1 MGLKS
6 VYTPMISQYV
16 NPVLTTPWNPR
27 ILYSTSC
34 SIFLFEMISISQ
46 FMWSK
51 HNSCYFPPSTCL
63 SFILS
68 CCHTFVEG
76 ILIRR
81 KIFVSLLSLNF
92 IFNSS
97 VSLAD
102 SISKTYSEFHP
113 LLSSSILMFWTW
125 FTISCTKDYHGFLTG
140 ICFQFSN
147 QPSHS
152 NQMVLLLSISV
163 NS

>member
-27 ILYSTSC
+27 LLYSTSC
-34 SIFLFEMISISQ
+34 LIFLFEMISVSQ
-46 FMWSK
+46 LMWSR
-51 HNSCYFPPSTCL
+51 HNSCYVPPPTYSL
-63 SFILS
+63 SPILS
-68 CCHTFVEG
+68 CCHAFIEG

-81 KIFVSLLSLNF
+81 KIVVSLLSLNF

-125 FTISCTKDYHGFLTG
+125 STISCTKRLPWISNWYLFSIFKPAFTQQSNGPLTK
-140 ICFQFSN
+140 
-147 QPSHS
+147 
-152 NQMVLLLSISV
+152 
-163 NS
+163 